1 MSIAKICRN
10 TLGTF
15 RLFLLATTLALV
27 GTAAVQA
34 APTTLDIA
42 SSWSYSAFSAG
53 CQGMTPQGTVLISY
67 QNGAYGFSVNGQTL
81 NNYCQYV
88 PYSCSGSGYVGARPI
103 SASGFLAIL
112 SSSSCLRPPGGS
124 WQSVSYVTDGEAYV
138 TGSDS
143 YGNLVITTFSRMVPT
158 DGLWVIDAENNHQS
172 GRGFQLE
179 THDGMMVFTYYGY
192 QSGGAGQWYIAAGNY
207 SYASAQFTGG
217 LTQYGGGTV
226 MGGSYHAATAT
237 GDAGQVVM
245 TFTSPTTGTISLP
258 GEATRS
264 ISKFDW

>member
-1 MSIAKICRN
+1 
-10 TLGTF
+10 
-15 RLFLLATTLALV
+15 
-27 GTAAVQA
+27 
-34 APTTLDIA
+34 
-42 SSWSYSAFSAG
+42 
-53 CQGMTPQGTVLISY
+53 
-67 QNGAYGFSVNGQTL
+67 
-81 NNYCQYV
+81 
-88 PYSCSGSGYVGARPI
+88 
-103 SASGFLAIL
+103 
-112 SSSSCLRPPGGS
+112 LRPPGGS